1 MGRRNKMENTVTIT
15 LAEWQRL
22 DGLDRQFDEKL
33 KSAVKERIDAER
45 AFVLRDRDEYVRRSD
60 RLEAENRRLRD
71 SAAETSGTNVKLRL
85 DLGKAEKRI
94 ADLEGALRIASAAVD
109 VAKEEAR
116 KRNETETGL
125 RVTINYLHEEHR
137 SLIRERDALLGRG
150 LWSRILN
157 RKCRT

>member
-1 MGRRNKMENTVTIT
+1 MENTVTIT

-33 KSAVKERIDAER
+33 KAAVKERLDAER
-45 AFVLRDRDEYVRRSD
+45 AFVLRDRDEYVRRND
-60 RLEAENRRLRD
+60 NLEAENRRLRD

-94 ADLEGALRIASAAVD
+94 ADLEGALRIARVAAD

-116 KRNETETGL
+116 KSNETENGL
-125 RVTINYLHEEHR
+125 RVTIHCLHEERR
-137 SLIRERDALLGRG
+137 SLIRERDARLGRG
-150 LWSRILN
+150 LFDRILN
-157 RKCRT
+157 RR

>member
-1 MGRRNKMENTVTIT
+1 MENTVTIT

-45 AFVLRDRDEYVRRSD
+45 AFVLRDRDEYVRRND
-60 RLEAENRRLRD
+60 HLEAENRRLHD

-94 ADLEGALRIASAAVD
+94 ADLEWALRIASAAVD

-116 KRNETETGL
+116 KSNETEKTL
-125 RVTINYLHEEHR
+125 REEIDD
-137 SLIRERDALLGRG
+137 LREEIGDLVIKRDALLGRG
-150 LWSRILN
+150 LFDRILN
-157 RKCRT
+157 RR

>member
-1 MGRRNKMENTVTIT
+1 MDANTVTIT

-33 KSAVKERIDAER
+33 SAAVKERIDSER
-45 AFVLRDRDEYVRRSD
+45 AFVLRDRDEYVRRND
-60 RLEAENRRLRD
+60 HLEAENRKLQD
-71 SAAETSGTNVKLRL
+71 SVAETSGTNVKLRL

-116 KRNETETGL
+116 KRNETENGL
-125 RVTINYLHEEHR
+125 RVTINDLHKEVGD
-137 SLIRERDALLGRG
+137 LVAERDRILGRG
-150 LWSRILN
+150 LFARIFN
-157 RKCRT
+157 WR

>member
-1 MGRRNKMENTVTIT
+1 MENTATITLT

-45 AFVLRDRDEYVRRSD
+45 AFVLRDRDEYVRRND
-60 RLEAENRRLRD
+60 HLEAENRRLHD

-94 ADLEGALRIASAAVD
+94 ADLEGALGIANTAVNCLR
-109 VAKEEAR
+109 EER
-116 KRNETETGL
+116 
-125 RVTINYLHEEHR
+125 R

-157 RKCRT
+157 RR

>member
-1 MGRRNKMENTVTIT
+1 MENTVTIS

-33 KSAVKERIDAER
+33 KSAVKEKIDADR
-45 AFVLRDRDEYVRRSD
+45 AFVLRDRDEYVRRND
-60 RLEAENRRLRD
+60 HLEAENRRLHD

-109 VAKEEAR
+109 VAKEDAR
-116 KRNETETGL
+116 KSNETENAL
-125 RVTINYLHEEHR
+125 RVTINCLHEERR
-137 SLIRERDALLGRG
+137 SLIRERDALLRRG
-150 LWSRILN
+150 LFDRILN
-157 RKCRT
+157 RR

>member
-1 MGRRNKMENTVTIT
+1 MENTVTIT

-22 DGLDRQFDEKL
+22 DGLDKQFDEKL

-45 AFVLRDRDEYVRRSD
+45 AFVLRDRDEYVRRND
-60 RLEAENRRLRD
+60 RLEAENRRLHD

-116 KRNETETGL
+116 KSNETENGL
-125 RVTINYLHEEHR
+125 RVTINCLHEERR

-150 LWSRILN
+150 LFDRILN
-157 RKCRT
+157 RR

>member
-1 MGRRNKMENTVTIT
+1 MENTVTIT

-45 AFVLRDRDEYVRRSD
+45 AFVLRDRDEYVRRND
-60 RLEAENRRLRD
+60 RLEAENRRLND

-116 KRNETETGL
+116 KRNETEKTL
-125 RVTINYLHEEHR
+125 REEIDD
-137 SLIRERDALLGRG
+137 LREEIGDLVIKRDALLGRG

-157 RKCRT
+157 RR

>member
-1 MGRRNKMENTVTIT
+1 MENTVTIT

-45 AFVLRDRDEYVRRSD
+45 AFVLRDRDEYVRRND
-60 RLEAENRRLRD
+60 HLEAENRRLHD

-116 KRNETETGL
+116 KRNETENGL
-125 RVTINYLHEEHR
+125 RVKINCLRDECS
-137 SLIRERDALLGRG
+137 SLLRERDALLGRG
-150 LWSRILN
+150 LFARIFN
-157 RKCRT
+157 WR

>member
-1 MGRRNKMENTVTIT
+1 MENTVTIS
-15 LAEWQRL
+15 LDEWKRL

-45 AFVLRDRDEYVRRSD
+45 AFVLRDRDEYVRRND
-60 RLEAENRRLRD
+60 HLEAENRRLHD

-116 KRNETETGL
+116 KSNETENGL
-125 RVTINYLHEEHR
+125 RVTINCLHEERR
-137 SLIRERDALLGRG
+137 SLIRERDALLRRG
-150 LWSRILN
+150 LFDRILN
-157 RKCRT
+157 RR

>member
-1 MGRRNKMENTVTIT
+1 MENTVTIT

-150 LWSRILN
+150 LFDRILN
-157 RKCRT
+157 RR

>member
-1 MGRRNKMENTVTIT
+1 MDANTVTIT

-33 KSAVKERIDAER
+33 KAAVKERIDSER
-45 AFVLRDRDEYVRRSD
+45 AFVLRDRDEYVRRND
-60 RLEAENRRLRD
+60 HLEAENRRLHD

-116 KRNETETGL
+116 KRNEAENGL
-125 RVTINYLHEEHR
+125 RVTINDLHKEVGD
-137 SLIRERDALLGRG
+137 LVAERDRLLGRG
-150 LWSRILN
+150 LFARIFN
-157 RKCRT
+157 WR

>member
-1 MGRRNKMENTVTIT
+1 MENTVTIT

-45 AFVLRDRDEYVRRSD
+45 AFVPRDRDEYVRRND
-60 RLEAENRRLRD
+60 HLEAENRRLHD

-116 KRNETETGL
+116 KRDETENSL
-125 RVTINYLHEEHR
+125 RVTINCLHEEHR
-137 SLIRERDALLGRG
+137 RLIRERNALLRRG
-150 LWSRILN
+150 LFDRILN
-157 RKCRT
+157 RR

>member
-1 MGRRNKMENTVTIT
+1 MENTVTIT
-15 LAEWQRL
+15 LDEWQRL

-45 AFVLRDRDEYVRRSD
+45 AFVLRDRDEYVRRND
-60 RLEAENRRLRD
+60 HLEAENRRLHD

-116 KRNETETGL
+116 KSNETENGL
-125 RVTINYLHEEHR
+125 RVTINCLHEERR
-137 SLIRERDALLGRG
+137 SLIRERDSLLGRG

-157 RKCRT
+157 RR

>member
-1 MGRRNKMENTVTIT
+1 MENTVTIS

-45 AFVLRDRDEYVRRSD
+45 AFVLRDRDEYVRRND
-60 RLEAENRRLRD
+60 HLEAENRRLHD
-71 SAAETSGTNVKLRL
+71 SAAETSGTNVKLRI

-109 VAKEEAR
+109 VAKEKAR
-116 KRNETETGL
+116 KNVETEKAL
-125 RVTINYLHEEHR
+125 REEIDDLR
-137 SLIRERDALLGRG
+137 KERRDLLLERDDLLGRG
-150 LWSRILN
+150 LFARIFN
-157 RKCRT
+157 WR